1 MLGSCTEPV
10 EKMDEVKEPMVK
22 ESSSQELQAVVANP
36 FFEAFDTPFGVPSF
50 EKIEKAHFM
59 PALTKAMEEQR
70 QEIAAIVDNPDPPA
84 FENTVDP
91 LDRSGSLLSKV
102 MSVFFGLRGTN
113 TDDEMEK
120 IAEEFMP
127 QLSKHQD
134 DIFLDER
141 LFDRIRT
148 VYEKKE
154 TLSLNTEQSTLLEE
168 YYQDFVRG
176 GANLDAEGKAKL
188 REINKELSL
197 LTLNF
202 GQNVLK
208 ETNRFKMVL
217 DKEEDLSGLP
227 DRVVAGAAQAAKD
240 RGHEGKWV
248 FTQHKP
254 SLIPFLQYSDCRELR
269 EKMFKGYIERG
280 NYDDELDNKEN
291 VSKIAVLRFEKA
303 HLLGHKTYADF
314 ALDRRMART
323 PAGVY
328 DLLNKLWEPALAAAK
343 REASE
348 LQELIKKD
356 GHDFKLE
363 PWDWWYYAERL
374 RKAKYD
380 LDENELRPYFDLENV
395 RNGVFDLATRLYGV
409 QFMERT
415 DIPIYDPEAKV
426 FEVKEGDGAHI
437 GLLYVDYFPRA
448 SKRGGAWCGGFREQS
463 KKDGKK
469 ITPIVTNVGNFSKP
483 TADKPALLSFD
494 EVNTLFHEFGH
505 AIHSLFSDVTYE
517 GLRVKT
523 DFVELPSQV
532 MENWAVEP
540 EFLKMYARHYE
551 TGEAIPDHLI
561 EKIRQSRFFNQGFET
576 VEYLAACFLDMD
588 WHMLTEPIEQDVN
601 GFEDRSLGKIGL
613 IPEIVVRYRSPYFN
627 HVFSGDYYSA
637 GYYSYVWAP
646 VLDADAYEAFKE
658 AGLFDRQTAQSFRD
672 NILSRGGSED
682 PMVLY
687 KRFRGAE
694 PDITP
699 LLKRKGFQ

>member
-1 MLGSCTEPV
+1 
-10 EKMDEVKEPMVK
+10 
-22 ESSSQELQAVVANP
+22 
-36 FFEAFDTPFGVPSF
+36 
-50 EKIEKAHFM
+50 
-59 PALTKAMEEQR
+59 
-70 QEIAAIVDNPDPPA
+70 
-84 FENTVDP
+84 
-91 LDRSGSLLSKV
+91 
-102 MSVFFGLRGTN
+102 
-113 TDDEMEK
+113 
-120 IAEEFMP
+120 MP

-395 RNGVFDLATRLYGV
+395 
-409 QFMERT
+409 
-415 DIPIYDPEAKV
+415 
-426 FEVKEGDGAHI
+426 
-437 GLLYVDYFPRA
+437 
-448 SKRGGAWCGGFREQS
+448 
-463 KKDGKK
+463 
-469 ITPIVTNVGNFSKP
+469 
-483 TADKPALLSFD
+483 
-494 EVNTLFHEFGH
+494 
-505 AIHSLFSDVTYE
+505 
-517 GLRVKT
+517 
-523 DFVELPSQV
+523 
-532 MENWAVEP
+532 
-540 EFLKMYARHYE
+540 
-551 TGEAIPDHLI
+551 
-561 EKIRQSRFFNQGFET
+561 
-576 VEYLAACFLDMD
+576 
-588 WHMLTEPIEQDVN
+588 
-601 GFEDRSLGKIGL
+601 
-613 IPEIVVRYRSPYFN
+613 
-627 HVFSGDYYSA
+627 
-637 GYYSYVWAP
+637 
-646 VLDADAYEAFKE
+646 
-658 AGLFDRQTAQSFRD
+658 
-672 NILSRGGSED
+672 
-682 PMVLY
+682 
-687 KRFRGAE
+687 
-694 PDITP
+694 
-699 LLKRKGFQ
+699 